1 MEQKNAKLVSQKRA
15 DPHALR
21 ENIWIQTLFKKK
33 SSTKMN
39 EYNFAAEVK
48 PYTKNQLLFQ
58 SSLPYTYY
66 SNEALLPNDA
76 LLLDGTLLPDGVIW
90 QAPVQG

>member
-1 MEQKNAKLVSQKRA
+1 
-15 DPHALR
+15 
-21 ENIWIQTLFKKK
+21 
-33 SSTKMN
+33 MN

-76 LLLDGTLLPDGVIW
+76 LLLDGTLLPDGVI
-90 QAPVQG
+90 